1 MKRMMLL
8 TAVCVLA
15 VPMARADVAG
25 KPGPA
30 PTPNGKGKLVVMLDE
45 NARSP
50 RLIVPRQFLAPADNK
65 RSDAGSILPTVMS
78 GLALALA
85 FAGTGIW
92 VVRQRRGGQAAT
104 LGLVACLAV
113 LALSASLL
121 ADFAPSPRVP
131 EQRAAFDATTI
142 IVVEKGDA
150 IQLFIS
156 PADLAKMQAKK

>member
-1 MKRMMLL
+1 MKRMLL
-8 TAVCVLA
+8 VGTVCLLA
-15 VPMARADVAG
+15 VPMARADAA
-25 KPGPA
+25 KPGPV

-50 RLIVPRQFLAPADNK
+50 RLIVPKQFLSPADNK

-92 VVRQRRGGQAAT
+92 VVRQRRGGQAAI
-104 LGLVACLAV
+104 LGVVACLAV

-142 IVVEKGDA
+142 FVVEKGDA

-156 PADLAKMQAKK
+156 PADLAKMQVKK